1 MAAVFETPRALLIA
15 SWGSESLV
23 SAFTDALYRGAS

>member
-1 MAAVFETPRALLIA
+1 MVLVVESPRVLLVG